1 VTPSESILQLW
12 RAYEALDHFASRP
25 YRVWYFGDNQDDA
38 DGLVALVLAG
48 TKQATAS
55 ALWAHESDREPIPAT
70 GDLCVVTNWAGLAQC
85 IIRTTFVEVVAYNE
99 VTPAFAAIEGE
110 GDKSL
115 AYWKTVH
122 WPYFSREMR
131 RIRRELTELIPV
143 VCHQFE
149 LVYPRLR

>member
-1 VTPSESILQLW
+1 MQLW
-12 RAYEALDHFASRP
+12 RAYEALGYGAAKS

-55 ALWAHESDREPIPAT
+55 AFWAHESDGEPLPAH
-70 GDLCVVTNWAGLAQC
+70 GDLSIVTDWAGVAQC
-85 IIRTTFVEVVAYNE
+85 LIRTTVVEVVPYNE

-110 GDKSL
+110 GDRSL

-131 RIRRELTELIPV
+131 RIGRELTERIPV

-149 LVYPRLR
+149 LVYPSVSEQP